1 MLRKK
6 YMTVTALGALVT
18 CGSAQPLPQSAP
30 VQAQCKMDLPQVET
44 LSNSQGPVSGPFSL
58 AGKEKGG
65 VTVLSM
71 NVQRLPFKAN
81 PDYRDDRI
89 ACLSKLSEKFDL
101 VAYQEN
107 FMGWAENEEAQSRL
121 YTRFN
126 SGLSISGHMRFTAKD
141 EKMYS
146 KCNGLFG
153 EKNDCLARKGYQ
165 QIEMKG
171 IPVFNTHLDAGDS
184 LNDIMT
190 RGLQLAEILLALPAH
205 GRVIVVGDFNLK
217 RNRDEDEANY
227 RAFLS
232 ESGLQEIAR
241 SADGVDVIL
250 GRDVRAKS
258 IGTVGNNLL
267 SDHKGLVARLD
278 ISQP

>member
-1 MLRKK
+1 MFRKK
-6 YMTVTALGALVT
+6 YATVAALGALVT
-18 CGSAQPLPQSAP
+18 CGADRPSTAIVPMRCEMALPEIEPLAST
-30 VQAQCKMDLPQVET
+30 E
-44 LSNSQGPVSGPFSL
+44 GPHVGPFL
-58 AGKEKGG
+58 LDIEDDDI
-65 VTVLSM
+65 TILSM

-107 FMGWAENEEAQSRL
+107 FMGWAENEEAPSRL

-126 SGLSISGHMRFTAKD
+126 SGLSISGHIRFTAKE

-190 RGLQLAEILLALPAH
+190 RELQLAEILLALPAY

-217 RNRDEDEANY
+217 RNRNEDEANY

-232 ESGLQEIAR
+232 QSGLQEIAR

-250 GRDVRAKS
+250 GRGVKAR
-258 IGTVGNNLL
+258 IVGTLGNELL
-267 SDHKGLVARLD
+267 SDHKGLVAAL
-278 ISQP
+278 SLS